1 MKNKGVL
8 LLSIILCVCISIAIF
23 SSCSKSK
30 TNSKLVGKWKLVDV
44 AAISDTSKAVY
55 ETWEFTEEFSL
66 IYSFKQRFY
75 RPVNNTTFDSILSL
89 NGKYSVDKYNKVTIH
104 DFKSGY
110 EHLNGTWTLVKCKN
124 GNMMLVND
132 LGGLYFRE
140 FTKL

>member
-1 MKNKGVL
+1 MKNKGTL
-8 LLSIILCVCISIAIF
+8 LLSILLCACISIAIF

-44 AAISDTSKAVY
+44 AAISDTTKAFY
-55 ETWEFTEEFSL
+55 ETWEFTEGFKFLYSL
-66 IYSFKQRFY
+66 KQHAGLH
-75 RPVNNTTFDSILSL
+75 DSIFTYA
-89 NGKYSVDKYNKVTIH
+89 GKYSVDKYNKVSIWG
-104 DFKSGY
+104 FEGGF
-110 EHLNGTWTLVKCKN
+110 EHLNGTWDLVKCKD